1 MPLQADNFKANY
13 GTVTDNLKENFETV
27 ICKKENYKN
36 VILSEN
42 CATEL
47 SCGWIKH
54 TVLVDNKNFRNLS
67 ICLHCLSAFL
77 CQREMF
83 ECFGADPDS
92 SSTIIW
98 TQWQGKE
105 PLPDIGSLTLY
116 FP

>member
-47 SCGWIKH
+47 SCG
-54 TVLVDNKNFRNLS
+54 
-67 ICLHCLSAFL
+67 
-77 CQREMF
+77 
-83 ECFGADPDS
+83 
-92 SSTIIW
+92 
-98 TQWQGKE
+98 
-105 PLPDIGSLTLY
+105 
-116 FP
+116 